1 MYYVWNLFGI
11 IVLQF
16 VSHLLSG
23 FMVGLMVTS
32 SKKAYAIYCV
42 TQVCCMQSPRPCSKP
57 LLTHA
62 SAGDTQ
68 TLKGRSGSVSV
79 GSLGP
84 GAHRVL
90 FEPSEHLWW
99 VWGLIIN
106 AISPLLVSCWGFS
119 FALGCGVSFFGGS
132 NILLLIVVQQWVVI
146 LEFSQAKMSASPSTL
161 PSSVSLN
168 TLATWCEELTHWKR
182 PWFWESLKAEGEGDD
197 RG

>member
-16 VSHLLSG
+16 VSYLLSG

-42 TQVCCMQSPRPCSKP
+42 TQVCCMQSPCPCSKP

-62 SAGDTQ
+62 SAEDTQ

-84 GAHRVL
+84 GAHKVL
-90 FEPSEHLWW
+90 FEPSEHLWQ
-99 VWGLIIN
+99 VWGLFIN
-106 AISPLLVSCWGFS
+106 AISPLLLSCWGFS

-132 NILLLIVVQQWVVI
+132 NILLLIVVQQ
-146 LEFSQAKMSASPSTL
+146 
-161 PSSVSLN
+161 
-168 TLATWCEELTHWKR
+168 
-182 PWFWESLKAEGEGDD
+182 
-197 RG
+197 